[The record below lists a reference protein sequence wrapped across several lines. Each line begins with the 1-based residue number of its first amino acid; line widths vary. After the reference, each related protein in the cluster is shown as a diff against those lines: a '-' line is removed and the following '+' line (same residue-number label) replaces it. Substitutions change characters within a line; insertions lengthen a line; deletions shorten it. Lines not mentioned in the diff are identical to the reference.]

1 MYMMWIIFDP
11 MYFVFLAPALIL
23 MAIAQFWIRSAFA
36 KYSQVTTSSQMTGA
50 EVARAI
56 LEANGIYDVR
66 VEISEGFL
74 SDHYDPMEKVL
85 RLSPEVYHSPS
96 AAAVGVAAHEVG
108 HAIQHAKGYVPLYVR
123 SALVPL
129 VQLGSTLY
137 LPLLLLGMFLASFQ
151 LFMAGIICFGAI
163 AVFQIVTLPVE
174 FDASARA
181 IRQIQELGIVR
192 GEEVVGAKRILTAAA
207 LTYVAAAIQS
217 VLTILYY
224 LWRAGLLGGGDD

>member
-1 MYMMWIIFDP
+1 MWIIFDP